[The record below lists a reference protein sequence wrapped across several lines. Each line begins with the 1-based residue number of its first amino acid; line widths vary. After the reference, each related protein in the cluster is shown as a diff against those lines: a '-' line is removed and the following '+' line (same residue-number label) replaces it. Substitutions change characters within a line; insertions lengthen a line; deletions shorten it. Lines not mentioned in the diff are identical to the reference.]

1 MKSNFWGLDG
11 GNVARSHTYVKFVAC
26 FAIFFIHVFSENLS
40 NGGHSHDDCLLLSC
54 SNCICFVRYKEN
66 VQIGGNC

>member
-40 NGGHSHDDCLLLSC
+40 NGGHSHDDCL
-54 SNCICFVRYKEN
+54 
-66 VQIGGNC
+66 